1 LAACTP
7 PTELWD
13 MSDQRDRDESA
24 EPIEAKDPTE
34 NSEQALPIDP
44 IERNDPT
51 DPIDKD
57 RALRRDGEDRALRAD
72 RPARRRHGGVV
83 AHQGDRCGGNRGSA
97 SYSSP

>member
-1 LAACTP
+1 
-7 PTELWD
+7 

-24 EPIEAKDPTE
+24 EPTEAKDPTE

-51 DPIDKD
+51 DPID
-57 RALRRDGEDRALRAD
+57 RAEPFEAMERNEPSERIDQRDAGMAVLSHTR
-72 RPARRRHGGVV
+72 
-83 AHQGDRCGGNRGSA
+83 GDRCGGDRGSA